1 LARIAGVDLP
11 RDKRIETAL
20 TYLDGIGLSSSR
32 KIIGKSGVNPDTR
45 VRDMSPDDIAKIRDI
60 IANEYKVE
68 GALRSEIQ
76 MNIKRLI
83 DIGCYRG
90 LRHRRNLPC
99 RGQRTHTN
107 ARTRR
112 GRRGGASLRKKNKP
126 TAQA

>member
-1 LARIAGVDLP
+1 MARIAGVDLP

-126 TAQA
+126 TTQA